1 MQASTS
7 SQQLVKTKAR
17 FLEAKLEEQL
27 QASDQLRTEEDAKD
41 DVEKAVTDGDKA
53 ADKTQAQVDKQDSE
67 FDPDNAAEDE
77 VEAVPEDEAD
87 DAVELE
93 DFILLCEGEEEME
106 DKEVAA
112 AAQAEDKDADMV
124 EEPEAAV
131 DDNDLDE
138 NDLAEDEEEED
149 FEDESLLPR
158 RLRVQQSPQSREQLQ
173 KRGLPHFGKNAAG
186 KTAAVA
192 KGGKNN
198 KKGLV
203 DFANK

>member
-53 ADKTQAQVDKQDSE
+53 ADKTQAQVDKQDS
-67 FDPDNAAEDE
+67 
-77 VEAVPEDEAD
+77 
-87 DAVELE
+87 
-93 DFILLCEGEEEME
+93 EGEEEME

-198 KKGLV
+198 KKS
-203 DFANK
+203 